1 VQEKMKSIV
10 VTGGNAGIGKAIA
23 IELSKLK
30 HHVIIVS
37 RNPEKGR
44 AAVEDIKNVSGNST
58 VDCITGDLSTIQST
72 KDMAGSIIKNVP
84 GVSILINN
92 AGIWPT
98 KLEINPDGLEMAF
111 MVNHMAPFILSN
123 MLLGQLKK
131 NRPARIVNVN
141 AGLYIK
147 GKVDID
153 KTPYG
158 KDFGKISTYMNTKLC
173 NIYFTQKFSG
183 IINGSGVTINALH
196 PGVIRTNLGESP
208 GLLGSLLKLL
218 KKSLDTPETGAGPPV
233 WLATSPEVEQISGK
247 FFWLCTQK
255 PYTKNAQDQALSD
268 KLWDLS
274 MRIASL

>member
-1 VQEKMKSIV
+1 MMKSIV

-23 IELSKLK
+23 VELAKLK

-37 RNPEKGR
+37 RNPDKGR
-44 AAVEDIKNVSGNST
+44 AALEEIRNVSGSSM
-58 VDCITGDLSTIQST
+58 VHLVTGDLGSIRST
-72 KDMAGSIIKNVP
+72 KDLAGQMLKKFP

-123 MLLGQLKK
+123 MLWGQLKK
-131 NRPARIVNVN
+131 NKPARIVNVN
-141 AGLYIK
+141 AGLYVK
-147 GKVDID
+147 GKVDLE

-158 KDFGKISTYMNTKLC
+158 KDFGKFATYMNTKLC
-173 NIYFTQKFSG
+173 NIYFTQKFSE
-183 IINGSGVTINALH
+183 IIQGSGVTINALH
-196 PGVIRTNLGESP
+196 PGVIRTSLGESP
-208 GLLGSLLKLL
+208 GLLGSILKFL
-218 KKSLDTPETGAGPPV
+218 KKSMDDPETGARPPV
-233 WLATSPEVEQISGK
+233 WLATSPDVEQINGK
-247 FFWLCTQK
+247 FFWLTTQK
-255 PYTKNAQDQALSD
+255 PYAKNAQDPVLRD